1 MILVWLRMAASA
13 DPPSGPIS
21 LSSRLHRRVQA
32 QCMLRSAD
40 TKANAFQDEVAA
52 HFSEVMAEPL
62 IPSHSLV
69 MPSAV

>member
-1 MILVWLRMAASA
+1 MTIDAATQ
-13 DPPSGPIS
+13 GV
-21 LSSRLHRRVQA
+21 L
-32 QCMLRSAD
+32 MGAD
-40 TKANAFQDEVAA
+40 TKANAIQDEVAA